1 MASDTSYPAW
11 LLAHPRIAPWVELTR
26 VKKFAGTMVLFWPFA
41 WSLTMISR
49 TIKLPVTSYAVVL
62 AEAFA
67 GACLLHRCG
76 GCIWNDILDRDFD
89 LQVERTKHR
98 PLADGRISVPA
109 ALLFLVFHLCVLVR
123 MIWFTEQ
130 MAWQIGLVS
139 IFLLPGIYPLM
150 KRMTYWPQ
158 AWLGLAM
165 NSGVPMASAI
175 LTKTVSRPTMV
186 LSVGAWAWT
195 IWYDTIYACQDK
207 KDDTRAGIKST
218 ALLFGDWTK
227 PVLSFFATILI
238 SCLVT
243 CGILNRA
250 GLPYFI
256 ITVGGG
262 AFLLVKELLQVNVD
276 IPKSCWETFHRN
288 GFVFGAVVWLGIALE
303 YGLATWK

>member
-1 MASDTSYPAW
+1 MAACTPS
-11 LLAHPRIAPWVELTR
+11 RITPWVELTR

-49 TIKLPVTSYAVVL
+49 TIKLPITSYAVVI
-62 AEAFA
+62 AEGFA
-67 GACLLHRCG
+67 GACLLHSG

-89 LQVERTKHR
+89 RQVERTKHR

-109 ALLFLVFHLCVLVR
+109 ALLFLVLHLCVLVR
-123 MIWFTEQ
+123 MIWFTEP
-130 MAWQIGLVS
+130 MVWQIGLVS

-150 KRMTYWPQ
+150 KRVTYWPQ

-165 NSGVPMASAI
+165 NAGVPMASAI
-175 LTKTVSRPTMV
+175 LTKTVSRSTMV

-207 KDDTRAGIKST
+207 KDDTQAGVKST

-227 PVLSFFATILI
+227 PVLSFFGTILI
-238 SCLVT
+238 SCLAT
-243 CGILNRA
+243 CGILNQA

-262 AFLLVKELLQVNVD
+262 TLLLVKELWQVNLD

-303 YGLATWK
+303 YGSATWN